1 MKINND
7 YKNRQFSFKALPFR
21 VERGIK
27 LFEEFHTTPSKFC
40 PRDYFVR
47 ICNDDYLPKGVS
59 IRVDNENY
67 TTIGVSDLTIMPKKV
82 LFNDNMDVFSRS
94 NRSQGAG
101 TAMHLAGIMTM
112 LENGLEKLKL
122 FSLGQAVHFHS
133 RFKFEPK
140 IRELNELEDLVETNI
155 VSHKGIGMV
164 DDIAQRAEEWLFND
178 TGTNV
183 RKRKIEGNKLLNE
196 YLQMVLRNKYYEF
209 DEFKVPLGFNM
220 ELTKKKILENAD
232 FFNKLFERFG
242 IDYKIPVE

>member
-27 LFEEFHTTPSKFC
+27 LFEDFHTTPSKFC
-40 PRDYFVR
+40 PKDYFVQVY
-47 ICNDDYLPKGVS
+47 NDSFVPRGIS
-59 IRVDNENY
+59 IRIDDVDY
-67 TTIGVSDLTIMPKKV
+67 RMIGASDLTIEPKKI
-82 LFNDNMDVFSRS
+82 LYNSNMDVFCRS

-140 IRELNELEDLVETNI
+140 IRELSELEDLVETNI

-178 TGTNV
+178 TGATV
-183 RKRKIEGNKLLNE
+183 RKRKIEGNKLIDE
-196 YLQMVLRNKYYEF
+196 YLQTVLRNKYYEY
-209 DEFKVPLGFNM
+209 DEFNMTSGFNM

>member
-122 FSLGQAVHFHS
+122 FSLGQAVHFHPHPVIN
-133 RFKFEPK
+133 KNAYHV
-140 IRELNELEDLVETNI
+140 IRQARPMPWHWHVLL
-155 VSHKGIGMV
+155 S
-164 DDIAQRAEEWLFND
+164 QFLF
-178 TGTNV
+178 
-183 RKRKIEGNKLLNE
+183 RQLLH
-196 YLQMVLRNKYYEF
+196 QSVLRPF
-209 DEFKVPLGFNM
+209 LQ
-220 ELTKKKILENAD
+220 
-232 FFNKLFERFG
+232 
-242 IDYKIPVE
+242 

>member
-112 LENGLEKLKL
+112 LENGLEK
-122 FSLGQAVHFHS
+122 
-133 RFKFEPK
+133 
-140 IRELNELEDLVETNI
+140 
-155 VSHKGIGMV
+155 
-164 DDIAQRAEEWLFND
+164 
-178 TGTNV
+178 
-183 RKRKIEGNKLLNE
+183 
-196 YLQMVLRNKYYEF
+196 
-209 DEFKVPLGFNM
+209 
-220 ELTKKKILENAD
+220 
-232 FFNKLFERFG
+232 
-242 IDYKIPVE
+242 